1 MTSAEVPSRI
11 PMLKPFAFNGTRD
24 AIPDSTGD
32 FMNITQGFPSVYGI
46 PKSSGGK
53 YVSRS
58 DMNSLGFLATN
69 DIFYHKC
76 GGLNTFDASFSD
88 KIGGYP
94 KGAVL
99 QFLNGNYL
107 YNVIS
112 LHDNN
117 TFNFVSENSINGV
130 DWAYCN
136 EEIAP
141 TDRILVFE
149 SNQTLFSTGTNVS
162 SITYA
167 ETFLGVFKATKSGP
181 VIFEGEIE
189 PIIVR
194 MVSQPSGSIGVGIF
208 IIDLGESYNEI
219 PELSI
224 DTISQWTAVA
234 LFHGNLG
241 TSIGNIVA
249 QFNHYY
255 AVKGFASSVVGGY
268 ELVRPGGPNTQGL
281 STRFISGASN
291 NTKIYIG

>member
-136 EEIAP
+136 EEMAP

-162 SITYA
+162 SMTYT

-189 PIIVR
+189 PIIVQ
-194 MVSQPSGSIGVGIF
+194 VIQQSAAKTGVGIF

-255 AVKGFASSVVGGY
+255 AVKGFVSSYVGGY
-268 ELVRPGGPNTQGL
+268 PLESSVSSTAKSR
-281 STRFISGASN
+281 TRFISGATN